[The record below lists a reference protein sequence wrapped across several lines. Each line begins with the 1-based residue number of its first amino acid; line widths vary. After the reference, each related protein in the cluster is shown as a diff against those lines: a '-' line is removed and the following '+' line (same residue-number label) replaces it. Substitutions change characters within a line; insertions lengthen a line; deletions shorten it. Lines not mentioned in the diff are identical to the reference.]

1 VATYPNYLNMAELCD
16 NVFEIE
22 ITFMNKIERDI
33 QWGALKWD
41 I

>member
-1 VATYPNYLNMAELCD
+1 MSELCD

-22 ITFMNKIERDI
+22 ITLMNKIERDI
-33 QWGALKWD
+33 QWAALKWD